1 MENINNKLSAYFKN
15 KGMTQEQIAEQLGV
29 SQAYINALLC
39 GKKSF
44 GKKAA
49 QKWSELYGI
58 SASWLLTG
66 EGEMMSRTVNQHNQ
80 NGDNYYGESLAVD
93 KTDKDFLAIIKQ
105 QADQLS
111 ESQAQINRLI
121 SLIEKLQS

>member
-1 MENINNKLSAYFKN
+1 MENINDKLSAYFRSM
-15 KGMTQEQIAEQLGV
+15 GVTQEQIAERMGV

-49 QKWSELYGI
+49 QKWSEIYGF
-58 SASWLLTG
+58 SVGWLLTG

-80 NGDNYYGESLAVD
+80 NGDNYYGESLSVD
-93 KTDKDFLAIIKQ
+93 KGGNDYLSIIKQ

-111 ESQAQINRLI
+111 KSQEQIDRLLA
-121 SLIEKLQS
+121 LIEKIK